1 MPTLEELLQLKEQMS
16 SLPSFKK
23 DTEED
28 IASDVR
34 AAPIRPEFLNF
45 VEQYKKNAIPRPEGA
60 RSFLGTSS
68 PEDRAIRD
76 LNEYDELKSA
86 TPGQRSEYDNSRLAD
101 LKKVAENSRTPANS
115 FYPTPDGAPVSNDQ
129 IKQAALSLASIKD
142 TNEDED
148 DDDSERK
155 PASVSQ
161 EEADS
166 NKDKIS
172 ALIAAQTAQ
181 SRQSAQDMMQ
191 RYIEAQKRQST
202 AELGVGLARAAEQF
216 GSALARAKPSDQ
228 TAYEEAMKRAGGI
241 SEQAL
246 KQEAVRKEAEEQD
259 PTSAVS
265 KQYQDLAN
273 IIGIKTTGSESAAT
287 LKQAIPFIERFKQ
300 AEENRKAR
308 IEQAQIQRESIAAQK
323 QIALATQQQRL
334 DEKTEERL
342 NDKITADKQ
351 GIRTT
356 FGKNAQIVSAGNR
369 ILTLINQSPDKNL
382 TPQQVTEV
390 AIQLDKMLSQGAG
403 SIFTTRKIVPKTAPG
418 DISSIKSYILGRPFG
433 ANQVEY
439 VKQLEDTVKRE
450 MQVASEQ
457 IKATQLDLLSGNED
471 FFKRHPEKIK
481 KYEKRLGVNLFSSD
495 EDQSASEKKAASQN
509 ADKVVVEKD
518 GKQFRL
524 PKSQLQSAISQGY
537 KEVK

>member
-1 MPTLEELLQLKEQMS
+1 
-16 SLPSFKK
+16 
-23 DTEED
+23 
-28 IASDVR
+28 
-34 AAPIRPEFLNF
+34 
-45 VEQYKKNAIPRPEGA
+45 
-60 RSFLGTSS
+60 
-68 PEDRAIRD
+68 
-76 LNEYDELKSA
+76 
-86 TPGQRSEYDNSRLAD
+86 
-101 LKKVAENSRTPANS
+101 
-115 FYPTPDGAPVSNDQ
+115 
-129 IKQAALSLASIKD
+129 
-142 TNEDED
+142 
-148 DDDSERK
+148 
-155 PASVSQ
+155 
-161 EEADS
+161 
-166 NKDKIS
+166 
-172 ALIAAQTAQ
+172 
-181 SRQSAQDMMQ
+181 MMQ